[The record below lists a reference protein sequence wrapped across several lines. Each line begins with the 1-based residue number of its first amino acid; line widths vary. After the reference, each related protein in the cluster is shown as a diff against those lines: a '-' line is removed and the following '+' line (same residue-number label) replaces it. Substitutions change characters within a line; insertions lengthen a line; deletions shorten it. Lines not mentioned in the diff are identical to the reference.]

1 MLAPLGIPPEQERLY
16 VLLIGRP
23 GSSAAEVAG
32 RAGIGVEQA
41 VAGLEEMEAG
51 GLVVGEQ
58 PQPFGA
64 GGAQDAAARTY
75 RASSPSVALAPL
87 LVRHRTSLDE
97 AGAAVTAL
105 AEQFRSAASRAAGG
119 VVEVVSGPVAVR
131 HRLGQLIGGAHHEVL
146 TFLAESV
153 IAVERDSV
161 HPMEHDAL
169 VRGVDF
175 RAVITR
181 SHLEVPGMWDDVRE
195 VTGLGMKMRVAADI
209 PMRMI
214 VSDRAN
220 AMVPLSLAEGTG
232 NADTVVVH
240 GTGLVHA
247 LVLLFEEHWQRAR
260 PLPPLPPS
268 GPQPAAPG
276 PGAPAEPGPAERQ
289 PGEIDRQIL
298 ALLALDVADRT
309 IAVQLDL
316 SLRTVERKIRALMD
330 LACVGSRFQLGA
342 EAVARGW
349 LRR

>member
-1 MLAPLGIPPEQERLY
+1 MLAPLGIPPEHERLY
-16 VLLIGRP
+16 VLLVGRP
-23 GSSAAEVAG
+23 GSSAAEVAE
-32 RAGIGVEQA
+32 RAGIGVGQA
-41 VAGLEEMEAG
+41 VARLEDMAAG
-51 GLVVGEQ
+51 GLVVREE

-64 GGAQDAAARTY
+64 AGAQDPADRTY

-87 LVRHRTSLDE
+87 LVRRRTSLDE

-105 AEQFRSAASRAAGG
+105 TEQFRSASSRAAGG

-131 HRLGQLIGGAHHEVL
+131 HRLSQLIGGARHEVL
-146 TFLAESV
+146 MFLAESV
-153 IAVERDSV
+153 IAVERASV

-169 VRGVDF
+169 LRGIDF

-220 AMVPLSLAEGTG
+220 AMVPLSLAEGPG
-232 NADTVVVH
+232 SADTVVVH

-260 PLPPLPPS
+260 PLPGTAA
-268 GPQPAAPG
+268 GPRPAG
-276 PGAPAEPGPAERQ
+276 EE

-330 LACVGSRFQLGA
+330 LASVGSRFQLGA
-342 EAVARGW
+342 EAATRGW
-349 LRR
+349 LHR